1 MSTFDDKVFEYIKSA
16 SGGGGDG
23 TYPVG
28 MRIRLAN
35 GVSVPS
41 TGTWELVG
49 IYGPYTYTED
59 DYSGNNSINH
69 YVEFLGK
76 SIIDSARTNSTVS
89 SGDVNWQYNSLL
101 GQDNYTITTIFGSNI
116 NEDVSHDFSQTS
128 HITNGT
134 YTYETI
140 IGLSDIFII
149 PETGSNCAYCCQA
162 RAEITDVSKVP
173 ITDDNLSFEY
183 QRTA

>member
-49 IYGPYTYTED
+49 IYGHYTFTEND
-59 DYSGNNSINH
+59 RNSHSIIH
-69 YVEFLGK
+69 HVDFLGK
-76 SIIDSARTNSTVS
+76 SIIDSAKT
-89 SGDVNWQYNSLL
+89 SGTIEAGTIDWQYNSLL